1 MKKYELDALRDFA
14 IEHLPAAQRQR
25 EKAQRFGMNADG
37 YCRALTVAAM
47 LTQAS
52 ATVSAIEDRAA
63 RLLEQLMLLALDHGY
78 EGIEGT
84 IIDAAHDLASLT
96 STTIPWLPD
105 RQEIPHSVHRVE
117 PQAEPQMEPT
127 HPQAGPRSF
136 SVADLFPGQLLTTE
150 QAASAL
156 GRRPNTLRTWASK
169 ETGDIQPA
177 CKVGRE
183 HRWSAD
189 DIIALIN
196 TKGIKRKEP

>member
-25 EKAQRFGMNADG
+25 DKAQRFGMDPDG
-37 YCRALTVAAM
+37 YCRALIVAAM

-52 ATVSAIEDRAA
+52 ATISAIEGRAA
-63 RLLEQLMLLALDHGY
+63 RLLEQLMLLALGHGY

-84 IIDAAHDLASLT
+84 IIEATHDLASLT
-96 STTIPWLPD
+96 GTTIPWLPD
-105 RQEIPHSVHRVE
+105 RQEIPCSAHRVE
-117 PQAEPQMEPT
+117 PQAEPQTEST
-127 HPQAGPRSF
+127 QPQARPRSF
-136 SVADLFPGQLLTTE
+136 SVADLVPGGLLTTE
-150 QAASAL
+150 EAALAL

-169 ETGDIQPA
+169 ETGDIQPV

-189 DIIALIN
+189 DIIALV
-196 TKGIKRKEP
+196 KKR